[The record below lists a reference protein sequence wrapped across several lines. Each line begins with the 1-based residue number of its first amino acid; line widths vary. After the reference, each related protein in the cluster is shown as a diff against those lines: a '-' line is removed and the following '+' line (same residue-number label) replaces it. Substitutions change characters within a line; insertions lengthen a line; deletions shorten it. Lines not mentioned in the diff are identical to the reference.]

1 MTLFRMDLSQ
11 IAELRA
17 ATGAGMMEVKKALDE
32 AGGDREK
39 AMEILRKSGALKA
52 AKKADRATGD
62 GVIEAY
68 VHSNG
73 KVAVLVEM
81 QCETDFVARNSDFKM
96 LAHDIAMH
104 IAANNPTYVT
114 RGEVPS
120 ELVEKEKEFYRAEV
134 EGKPADIMEKILEG
148 KLSKF
153 YSDVCLLEQKFLKD
167 DAITVGEYLQSN
179 ILKIGENIVLKRF
192 VRFQLGG

>member
-1 MTLFRMDLSQ
+1 MDLSQ

-52 AKKADRATGD
+52 AKKADRATGE

-104 IAANNPTYVT
+104 IAANNPTYVS
-114 RGEVPS
+114 RDQVPS
-120 ELVEKEKEFYRAEV
+120 ELTEKEKEFYRAEV

-167 DAITVGEYLQSN
+167 DAMTVGEYLQSN

>member
-1 MTLFRMDLSQ
+1 MDLSQ

-39 AMEILRKSGALKA
+39 AMHILRKSGALKA
-52 AKKADRATGD
+52 AKKADRATGE
-62 GVIEAY
+62 GIIEAY

-96 LAHDIAMH
+96 LAHNIAMH
-104 IAANNPTYVT
+104 IAANNPSYVS
-114 RGEVPS
+114 REQVPT

-153 YSDVCLLEQKFLKD
+153 YGGVCLLEQKFLKD
-167 DAITVGEYLQSN
+167 DAMTVSEYLQSN